1 MSRNAISKCIAD
13 FVKCWVKSPEAENE
27 EAENWSI
34 PWALKTGMPWRHLL
48 SLVAEFWVWAS
59 V

>member
-27 EAENWSI
+27 EEAENGSI
-34 PWALKTGMPWRHLL
+34 
-48 SLVAEFWVWAS
+48 
-59 V
+59 

>member
-13 FVKCWVKSPEAENE
+13 FVKCRVKSPEAENE

-34 PWALKTGMPWRHLL
+34 P
-48 SLVAEFWVWAS
+48 
-59 V
+59 